1 MNIIPQEL
9 ILTQKVAEYE
19 IIENNNIGTLKI
31 FGLAIVVAIMF
42 FLGYYLISL
51 KKSLRLGQ
59 NVVYYG
65 FNKKSINN
73 IQYEILRE
81 IFDKG
86 SIYSSQI
93 DSLIF
98 DDNLSRASN
107 FKKKDFYLKEL
118 DQLLKLLTGHNEGV
132 LNKRESRLDARIKMF
147 VLNENIKIRT

>member
-1 MNIIPQEL
+1 
-9 ILTQKVAEYE
+9 
-19 IIENNNIGTLKI
+19 
-31 FGLAIVVAIMF
+31 
-42 FLGYYLISL
+42 
-51 KKSLRLGQ
+51 
-59 NVVYYG
+59 
-65 FNKKSINN
+65 
-73 IQYEILRE
+73 LRE

-118 DQLLKLLTGHNEGV
+118 NQLLKLLTGHNEGV